1 MDDDEDWL
9 SEQKYNIIYVEDD
22 EQVRINFQEIFQDFF
37 KEVYVASDGV
47 EALEVFNKLTLENKR
62 IDAIISDLNMPNM
75 NGIAL
80 LKNIRAVNEDIPFYF
95 TTAYSDENNLLE
107 VIRLNVTAYFIKP
120 IDISVMVKKVIKDA
134 HKYNQN
140 QIIEKQKDEL
150 ERYLAA
156 IDNVA
161 IISKTD
167 LKGNITFAND
177 FFCDIS
183 KYKREE
189 LLGKP
194 HNIVRHPDS
203 SKEIFRN
210 LWETIQK
217 GETWNGKIKNLAK
230 DGSIYYVNS
239 TVIPIF
245 DELGSEIV
253 EYVGIRFLTTEEE
266 NSKREFRK
274 KVIENMQ
281 QSKKKE
287 IEYINQIR
295 ELQREIKSNTKPDL
309 SMYLDQM
316 DNMKRKN
323 GQLKAQINQYDK
335 EIIAIR
341 KKNEELIDSANNKVS
356 KSVFA
361 LRKIKSE
368 NDKLVKDFKELENE
382 IELKKDVIL
391 DLQKRLEERNKRIED
406 LLDVISLRDKELKEQ
421 SK

>member
-1 MDDDEDWL
+1 MNDDKNWA
-9 SEQKYNIIYVEDD
+9 SEQKYNIIYAEDD

-37 KEVYVASDGV
+37 KDVYVACDGA
-47 EALEVFNKLTLENKR
+47 EALEIFNKLTLENKR

-75 NGIAL
+75 NGVSL
-80 LKNIRAVNEDIPFYF
+80 LKNIRSVNEDIPFYF

-107 VIRLNVTAYFIKP
+107 VIKLNVTAYFIKP
-120 IDISVMVKKVIKDA
+120 IDISIMVKKVIKDA

-140 QIIEKQKDEL
+140 QIIEKQKNEL
-150 ERYLAA
+150 ERYLSA

-167 LKGNITFAND
+167 LKGNIIFAND
-177 FFCDIS
+177 FFCEIS

-210 LWETIQK
+210 LWQTIQK

-230 DGSIYYVNS
+230 DGSVYYVN
-239 TVIPIF
+239 TTIIPLF
-245 DELGSEIV
+245 DEFGSEIV

-287 IEYINQIR
+287 IEYINKIR
-295 ELQREIKSNTKPDL
+295 ELEQEIRSNVKPDL
-309 SMYLDQM
+309 SIYLDQM
-316 DNMKRKN
+316 DNMKKKN

-335 EIIAIR
+335 EIVVIR

-356 KSVFA
+356 KSIFA

-421 SK
+421 NK

>member
-1 MDDDEDWL
+1 
-9 SEQKYNIIYVEDD
+9 
-22 EQVRINFQEIFQDFF
+22 
-37 KEVYVASDGV
+37 
-47 EALEVFNKLTLENKR
+47 
-62 IDAIISDLNMPNM
+62 
-75 NGIAL
+75 
-80 LKNIRAVNEDIPFYF
+80 
-95 TTAYSDENNLLE
+95 
-107 VIRLNVTAYFIKP
+107 
-120 IDISVMVKKVIKDA
+120 
-134 HKYNQN
+134 
-140 QIIEKQKDEL
+140 
-150 ERYLAA
+150 
-156 IDNVA
+156 
-161 IISKTD
+161 
-167 LKGNITFAND
+167 
-177 FFCDIS
+177 
-183 KYKREE
+183 
-189 LLGKP
+189 
-194 HNIVRHPDS
+194 
-203 SKEIFRN
+203 
-210 LWETIQK
+210 
-217 GETWNGKIKNLAK
+217 
-230 DGSIYYVNS
+230 
-239 TVIPIF
+239 
-245 DELGSEIV
+245 
-253 EYVGIRFLTTEEE
+253 
-266 NSKREFRK
+266 
-274 KVIENMQ
+274 MQ

>member
-1 MDDDEDWL
+1 MNDDKNL
-9 SEQKYNIIYVEDD
+9 ISEQKYNIIYAEDD
-22 EQVRINFQEIFQDFF
+22 EQVRVNFQEIFKDFF
-37 KEVYVASDGV
+37 KEVHVASDGA
-47 EALEVFNKLTLENKR
+47 EALEIFNKLTLENKR

-75 NGIAL
+75 NGVSL

-107 VIRLNVTAYFIKP
+107 VIKLNVTAYFIKP
-120 IDISVMVKKVIKDA
+120 IDIAVMVNKVIKDA

-140 QIIEKQKDEL
+140 QIIEKQKKEL

-203 SKEIFRN
+203 SKEIFKN

-230 DGSIYYVNS
+230 DGSVYYVNS
-239 TVIPIF
+239 TVIPLF
-245 DELGSEIV
+245 DELGTEIV

-287 IEYINQIR
+287 IEYLNRIR
-295 ELQREIKSNTKPDL
+295 ELEQEIKSNVKPDL
-309 SMYLDQM
+309 SMYLEQM
-316 DNMKRKN
+316 DNLKRKN

-335 EIIAIR
+335 EIVAIR

-391 DLQKRLEERNKRIED
+391 DLQKRLEDRNKRIED
-406 LLDVISLRDKELKEQ
+406 LLDVIKLRDKELKEQ

>member
-1 MDDDEDWL
+1 MNDDKNWA
-9 SEQKYNIIYVEDD
+9 SEQKYNIIYAEDD
-22 EQVRINFQEIFQDFF
+22 EQVRINFQEIFKDFF
-37 KEVYVASDGV
+37 KDVYVACDGA
-47 EALEVFNKLTLENKR
+47 EALEIFNKLTLENKR

-75 NGIAL
+75 NGVSL

-107 VIRLNVTAYFIKP
+107 VIKLNVTAYFIKP
-120 IDISVMVKKVIKDA
+120 IDISVIVKKVIKDA

-140 QIIEKQKDEL
+140 QIIEKQKEEL

-177 FFCDIS
+177 FFCEIS

-189 LLGKP
+189 LIGKP

-230 DGSIYYVNS
+230 DGSVYYVNS
-239 TVIPIF
+239 TIIPLF

-287 IEYINQIR
+287 IEYINKIR
-295 ELQREIKSNTKPDL
+295 ELEQEIRSNVKPDL
-309 SMYLDQM
+309 SIYLDQM
-316 DNMKRKN
+316 DNMKKKN

-335 EIIAIR
+335 EIVAIR

-356 KSVFA
+356 KSIFA

>member
-1 MDDDEDWL
+1 MNDDKNWA
-9 SEQKYNIIYVEDD
+9 SEQKYNIIYAEDD

-37 KEVYVASDGV
+37 KDVYVACDGA
-47 EALEVFNKLTLENKR
+47 EALEIFNKLTLENKR

-75 NGIAL
+75 NGVSL
-80 LKNIRAVNEDIPFYF
+80 LKNIRSVNEDIPFYF

-107 VIRLNVTAYFIKP
+107 VIKLNVTAYFIKP
-120 IDISVMVKKVIKDA
+120 IDISIMVKKVIKDA

-140 QIIEKQKDEL
+140 QIIEKQKNEL
-150 ERYLAA
+150 ERYLSA

-167 LKGNITFAND
+167 LKGNIIFAND
-177 FFCDIS
+177 FFCEIS

-210 LWETIQK
+210 LWQTIQK

-230 DGSIYYVNS
+230 DGSVYYVN
-239 TVIPIF
+239 TTIIPLF

-287 IEYINQIR
+287 IEYINKIR
-295 ELQREIKSNTKPDL
+295 ELEQEIRTNVKPDL
-309 SMYLDQM
+309 SIYLDQM
-316 DNMKRKN
+316 DNMKKKN

-335 EIIAIR
+335 EIVVIR

-356 KSVFA
+356 KSIFA

-421 SK
+421 NK